1 MYLLAAASS
10 EIALSDVNFEFRF
23 QKELR
28 SLAWY
33 SWIVS
38 TSRILGKFIEVETDH
53 NNLKW
58 MESSISPAIVRMR
71 VFLQSYITH
80 VRHIPGKSN
89 GVADYLSRTFDSSA
103 DNATDLA
110 AMFAAED
117 KATPA
122 TDDSDGGRF
131 ELLADALLYTD

>member
-117 KATPA
+117 
-122 TDDSDGGRF
+122 R
-131 ELLADALLYTD
+131 